1 MKREVDI
8 VLLSDV
14 HLGTRGCKAGD
25 LLLYLN
31 SIKPRN
37 LILNGDLI
45 DMWSMRKYYFP
56 QQHLCV
62 IQRILQLA
70 LQGTKVYYIT
80 GNEDDLLRRYA
91 EVSAGNIHLRN
102 RLIVQLNGKKYG
114 IFHGD
119 IFDTALHYLP
129 LLSRFSNSHYDRM
142 LRLNRWINKWRLR
155 LRQRRMSIQ
164 KRLKTHPDKASRLLQ
179 AFEKMAVHM
188 ALEEEFDYIICG
200 HVHRPEMRVIQTEE
214 GQVTYLNAGDWLQH
228 RTALEYNWGKWTIYE
243 FDESDYQTPEGA
255 LEPEEVEKVLKEVSA
270 KVPPNLLNDLLN
282 LPHAR

>member
-25 LLLYLN
+25 LLQYLN

-56 QQHLCV
+56 KQHLCV

-70 LQGTKVYYIT
+70 IQGTKVYYIT
-80 GNEDDLLRRYA
+80 GNTDDLLRRYA
-91 EVSAGNIHLRN
+91 EVSAGNIHLRS

-119 IFDTALHYLP
+119 VFDTALHYLP
-129 LLSRFSNSHYDRM
+129 LLSRFSSSQYDRM
-142 LRLNRWINKWRLR
+142 LRLNHWINKWRLR
-155 LRQRRMSIQ
+155 FRQRRMSIQ
-164 KRLKTHPDKASRLLQ
+164 KRLKTHPDKARRLLQ
-179 AFEKMAVHM
+179 SFEKMAVRM
-188 ALEEEFDYIICG
+188 AVKEEFDYIICG
-200 HVHRPEMRVIQTEE
+200 HVHRPEMRVIQTDE
-214 GQVTYLNAGDWLQH
+214 GEVTYLNAGDWLLH

-243 FDESDYQTPEGA
+243 FDENDYQQPEGTM
-255 LEPEEVEKVLKEVSA
+255 EPEDVEKVLKEVSA
-270 KVPPNLLNDLLN
+270 QVPPNLLNDLLN